1 LLSRTSKHATS
12 SQTLI
17 GGLAVVFPILWAF
30 NTKPLY
36 ADYGESLHLACLC
49 LSAQTPKLGILGVL
63 MMHPWFLHRGWID
76 GVFCCFHTRVAFFS
90 AELLAMV
97 GSLLSSLLCDAVSL
111 GFLWHACPGIAWG
124 CPPHA
129 YLIVCTLSSLPCV
142 CPVSIECVVGMI
154 LVSRW
159 SLLV

>member
-1 LLSRTSKHATS
+1 
-12 SQTLI
+12 
-17 GGLAVVFPILWAF
+17 
-30 NTKPLY
+30 
-36 ADYGESLHLACLC
+36 
-49 LSAQTPKLGILGVL
+49 

-76 GVFCCFHTRVAFFS
+76 GGFCCFHTRVAFFS

-97 GSLLSSLLCDAVSL
+97 GSFLSSLLCDAVSL
-111 GFLWHACPGIAWG
+111 GFLWQAS
-124 CPPHA
+124 
-129 YLIVCTLSSLPCV
+129 LSSLPCV